1 MKHLS
6 RHVKTICLIGQ
17 GAATCKYL
25 LIGENGFECAK
36 HEGYAPSIDRQWAHD
51 STKVAQGDNCDGKPQ
66 EELNS

>member
-1 MKHLS
+1 MKYLS

-17 GAATCKYL
+17 GAATCRYL
-25 LIGENGFECAK
+25 LVGKNGFECAK
-36 HEGYAPSIDRQWAHD
+36 HKGLKDSIDRTWAQD